1 MNTTQNTTQ
10 NTTTNT
16 TAADDVH
23 KVRPLVEAL
32 PEWTGA
38 IIEGAGGGRIQATAE
53 GVTYTAAK
61 AIYRD
66 GMWYGAWRTARGG
79 TGIQFSSSSITPGTW
94 QVADQ

>member
-1 MNTTQNTTQ
+1 MNTTQ

-16 TAADDVH
+16 TAADD
-23 KVRPLVEAL
+23 RPVQEL
-32 PEWTGA
+32 PAWNGA
-38 IIEGAGGGRIQATAE
+38 IIEGVDGGRIQATAH
-53 GVTYTAAK
+53 GVTYTAAE

-66 GMWYGAWRTARGG
+66 GMWHGAWRTARGG